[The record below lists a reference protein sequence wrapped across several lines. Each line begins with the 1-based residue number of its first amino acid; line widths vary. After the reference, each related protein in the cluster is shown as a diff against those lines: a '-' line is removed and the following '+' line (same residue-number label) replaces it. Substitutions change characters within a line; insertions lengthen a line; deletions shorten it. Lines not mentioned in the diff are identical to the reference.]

1 MAMQRTFNF
10 YFTYRYSRY
19 LKMTIMAL
27 LSPFYVRSAILNTFN
42 HFSHLACFWAL
53 HRPGAVIY
61 RRNSGRARWVDRTGH
76 LRCAWPRQS
85 KTRANPSLGRV
96 GIKRSE
102 FESQLC
108 LSLAEG
114 GLGACPQ
121 PPHGLLS
128 ILALVHVKFYFVRSS
143 SSYQLFFI
151 LVHHIMYH
159 QSFLVSFCL

>member
-27 LSPFYVRSAILNTFN
+27 LSPFYVRSAILNTFD

-85 KTRANPSLGRV
+85 KTRADPSLGRV

-114 GLGACPQ
+114 GLGHVLNLHMVCCPYW
-121 PPHGLLS
+121 HLFMLNFTLLD
-128 ILALVHVKFYFVRSS
+128 LAHPISFFSFYF
-143 SSYQLFFI
+143 I
-151 LVHHIMYH
+151 I
-159 QSFLVSFCL
+159 